1 MSGAKMS
8 TITPIENIAD
18 VEQTS
23 KDIANNNANLNPEE
37 IAATF
42 FKNYYPAYKILIKKL
57 NKKDAVRLAD
67 ALVGWPLEV
76 DEPNFFN
83 KEAAQ
88 AFWIANQLIDCKLI
102 MRSAVE
108 IDQMQKSFNE
118 NTTTEQTEV
127 VTNDAVNEGENTN
140 G

>member
-1 MSGAKMS
+1 MSELIQQENLAETTEQIASNNASME
-8 TITPIENIAD
+8 PENIA
-18 VEQTS
+18 
-23 KDIANNNANLNPEE
+23 AN
-37 IAATF
+37 F
-42 FKNYYPAYKILIKKL
+42 FKTYYPTYKLLIGKL

-67 ALVGWPLEV
+67 ALVAWPLEV
-76 DEPNFFN
+76 ETPKFFN
-83 KEAAQ
+83 DEANR

-118 NTTTEQTEV
+118 NAATEMEV
-127 VTNDAVNEGENTN
+127 ANNNDAVNEGENTN